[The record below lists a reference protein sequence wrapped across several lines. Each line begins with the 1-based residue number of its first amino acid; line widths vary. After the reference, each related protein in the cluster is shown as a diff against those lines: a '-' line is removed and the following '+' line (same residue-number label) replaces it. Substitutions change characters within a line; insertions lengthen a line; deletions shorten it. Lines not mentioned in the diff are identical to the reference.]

1 MEIFFKLIKFI
12 IVVFLLNTLFQ
23 MGNLYIQNNRR
34 IKYLKIQIA
43 QEESLRN
50 NLLEKEQKLLNR
62 YKNLEDSKEIEKI
75 AREVLGLKKKDEKI
89 YRLVN

>member
-1 MEIFFKLIKFI
+1 MSVFIKIMKII

-34 IKYLKIQIA
+34 IKDLKIQIA
-43 QEESLRN
+43 QEENLRN
-50 NLLEKEQKLLNR
+50 SLKEKEQKLIDR
-62 YKNLEDSKEIEKI
+62 SKNLDDSKEIEKI
-75 AREVLGLKKKDEKI
+75 AREVLGLKKKEEKI

>member
-1 MEIFFKLIKFI
+1 MSVFIKIMKI
-12 IVVFLLNTLFQ
+12 IIIVFLLNTLFQ

-43 QEESLRN
+43 QEENLRN
-50 NLLEKEQKLLNR
+50 SLKEKEQKLIDR
-62 YKNLEDSKEIEKI
+62 SKNLDDSKEIEKI
-75 AREVLGLKKKDEKI
+75 AREVLGLKKKEEKI